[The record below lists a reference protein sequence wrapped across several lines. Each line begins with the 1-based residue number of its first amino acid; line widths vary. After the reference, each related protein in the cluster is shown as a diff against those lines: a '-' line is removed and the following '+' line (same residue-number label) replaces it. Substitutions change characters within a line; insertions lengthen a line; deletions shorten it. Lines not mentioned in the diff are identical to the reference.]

1 MDPVQIAF
9 IIQVLKLV
17 CPELQRMAK
26 ASVNPVDD
34 IVVGIVCAVAQADI
48 PPEILHGGGE

>member
-1 MDPVQIAF
+1 MAPVQIVF
-9 IIQVLKLV
+9 IIQVLKIV

-34 IVVGIVCAVAQADI
+34 VVVGIICAMAKADI